1 MPKSSKAVNAIATYN
16 IVYWAAAACWTWPR
30 PRRTPLYHSAPPP
43 GPSAEPELLPEPDG
57 DVDSPDVV
65 QVRVSHLTCCVPS
78 PGDYR
83 PLRTSPVRPSY
94 LWYMSQD
101 VPSTPSL
108 KRRRAKEPETPS
120 RTDIIVTPSR
130 TDSVAY
136 LFDRQQGF
144 KASGRHADRLNE
156 ASTRPHVGAVL
167 LSHPHAPPM
176 VTAAELSTL
185 RQIIDLLKPIE
196 RATLELGAEK
206 VTTLGKVVPMTKI
219 ITEQPTACANGISS
233 IARLME
239 EMVRERERTPS
250 PIPPEQPP
258 VPTDDF
264 WGEHDVLVAAQQ
276 NAAPTITLAGGMPTE
291 LKIYLDQPLE
301 PRTTDPVLYW
311 ERMASTFPVLSP
323 IALRYAVLPATSV
336 PSERLFSE
344 AGQTASE
351 RRSRLKPDHLQAL
364 MFLANVA
371 AAEWGGLLD

>member
-1 MPKSSKAVNAIATYN
+1 
-16 IVYWAAAACWTWPR
+16 
-30 PRRTPLYHSAPPP
+30 
-43 GPSAEPELLPEPDG
+43 
-57 DVDSPDVV
+57 
-65 QVRVSHLTCCVPS
+65 
-78 PGDYR
+78 
-83 PLRTSPVRPSY
+83 
-94 LWYMSQD
+94 
-101 VPSTPSL
+101 
-108 KRRRAKEPETPS
+108 
-120 RTDIIVTPSR
+120 
-130 TDSVAY
+130 
-136 LFDRQQGF
+136 
-144 KASGRHADRLNE
+144 
-156 ASTRPHVGAVL
+156 
-167 LSHPHAPPM
+167 M

-206 VTTLGKVVPMTKI
+206 VTTLGKVVPMTKKLNTTV
-219 ITEQPTACANGISS
+219 TEARGLKTRLLHNIQMYLGNVEHVKIYAISTILDPRFKNKFFQQPTACANGISS

-301 PRTTDPVLYW
+301 PRTTHPLLYW
-311 ERMASTFPVLSP
+311 ERMTSTFPVLSP
-323 IALRYAVLPATSV
+323 IALRYAVIPATSV

-371 AAEWGGLLD
+371 AAEWADYWIKEKIFFKKKILAITTEDEAEDADAAEDAARLEM